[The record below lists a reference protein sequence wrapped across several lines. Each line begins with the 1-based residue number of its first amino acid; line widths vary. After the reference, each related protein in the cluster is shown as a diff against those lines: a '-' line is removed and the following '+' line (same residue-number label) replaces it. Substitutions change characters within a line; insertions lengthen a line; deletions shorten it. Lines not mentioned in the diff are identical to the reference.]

1 MKVRILSTKYYDN
14 KEILDKYPLL
24 RNYKF
29 EMVGNSRHQIAYIT
43 VNDLNDLLKFIAEL
57 EIPVIFW
64 YDYDNGTY
72 NAEIYDDYRE

>member
-14 KEILDKYPLL
+14 KEMLDKYPLL

-29 EMVGNSRHQIAYIT
+29 EMVGNFRHQIAYIT
-43 VNDLNDLLKFIAEL
+43 VNDLDDFLKFIAEL

-72 NAEIYDDYRE
+72 DAEIYDDYRE

>member
-14 KEILDKYPLL
+14 KEMLDKYPLL

-57 EIPVIFW
+57 
-64 YDYDNGTY
+64 
-72 NAEIYDDYRE
+72 

>member
-14 KEILDKYPLL
+14 KEMLDKYPLL

-43 VNDLNDLLKFIAEL
+43 VNDLLKFIAEL

>member
-1 MKVRILSTKYYDN
+1 MKVRILSSKYYDN
-14 KEILDKYPLL
+14 KEMFDKYPLL

-43 VNDLNDLLKFIAEL
+43 VNDFDDFLKFIAEL

-72 NAEIYDDYRE
+72 DAEIYDDCRE

>member
-1 MKVRILSTKYYDN
+1 MKVHILSTKYYDK
-14 KEILDKYPLL
+14 KEMLDKYPLL

-29 EMVGNSRHQIAYIT
+29 EMVDNSKHQIAYIT
-43 VNDLNDLLKFIAEL
+43 VNDLNNLLKFIAEL

>member
-14 KEILDKYPLL
+14 KEMLDKYPLL
-24 RNYKF
+24 RNYEF
-29 EMVGNSRHQIAYIT
+29 EMIGNSRHQVAYLTI
-43 VNDLNDLLKFIAEL
+43 NDLDRLLKFIAEL

-72 NAEIYDDYRE
+72 VAEIYDDCRE

>member
-14 KEILDKYPLL
+14 KEMLAKYPLL
-24 RNYKF
+24 RSYGF
-29 EMVGNSRHQIAYIT
+29 EMIGNSRHQVAYIT
-43 VNDLNDLLKFIAEL
+43 VNDLNDLLKFVAEL

-64 YDYDNGTY
+64 YDYDNGRY

>member
-1 MKVRILSTKYYDN
+1 
-14 KEILDKYPLL
+14 
-24 RNYKF
+24 
-29 EMVGNSRHQIAYIT
+29 MVGNSRHQIAYIT

>member
-14 KEILDKYPLL
+14 KEMLDKYPLL
-24 RNYKF
+24 RSYGF

-43 VNDLNDLLKFIAEL
+43 VNDLDCLLKFIAEL

-72 NAEIYDDYRE
+72 DAEIYDDCRE

>member
-14 KEILDKYPLL
+14 KEMLDIYTLL
-24 RNYKF
+24 RSYGF
-29 EMVGNSRHQIAYIT
+29 EMIGNSRHQVAYLTI
-43 VNDLNDLLKFIAEL
+43 NDLDRLLKFIAEL

-72 NAEIYDDYRE
+72 NAEIYDDCRE